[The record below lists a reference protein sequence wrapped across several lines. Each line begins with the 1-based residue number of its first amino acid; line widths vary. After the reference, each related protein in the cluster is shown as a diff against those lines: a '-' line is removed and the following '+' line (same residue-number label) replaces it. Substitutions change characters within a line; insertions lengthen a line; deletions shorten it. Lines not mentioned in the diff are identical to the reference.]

1 MKTAKKAGGV
11 VALMATCALGAM
23 LDLSHAG
30 RARAEGWTTPS
41 VMSTASAAASGA
53 DEATLGPIDPAT
65 GLRNP
70 PYPVNPEKPR
80 YAYTGPTLIR
90 KVRVIDG
97 LGGAPREDQD
107 VLVEAGRIAQIAPG
121 GSIRPAADV
130 KVIDGEGQTLLPGLM
145 DLHVHFVG
153 VDRLAGSLE
162 TDPAQRSDVYRYK
175 SQLYAFLYSGVT
187 TVLDCGTT
195 PEVGVGLKRLI
206 NDGYVLGPRYFWSGQ
221 ILEGGVEPSG
231 PDHVMIPTTAQV
243 PQVIDYMRSL
253 NVDMIKL
260 YRATPTYIIERATEY
275 AHEHGLRVMID
286 AWERND
292 TGYIARYGRVDG
304 FPHLNFHFRITDED
318 AKELA
323 DRGDFVF
330 TTFYALNSFSGRI
343 YEDHPDYLQSPLIKD
358 VMPPEYVALMA
369 AHPTDP
375 MSDVREAVWHEVVEP
390 VQDLMGFPAGTPH
403 KAIFHDMSK
412 IGGENLRKLLGAGVL
427 VAAGTDAGEGE
438 SLLTELEL
446 IVADGG
452 VTPVQAIEMA
462 TYNGA
467 RVLKKEKEFGSIQP
481 NLIADLVLV
490 KGDPSRNIRDVRN
503 IEYVFKDGKI
513 IDRASLTRQWA
524 Y

>member
-1 MKTAKKAGGV
+1 MKTGKRIGGV
-11 VALMATCALGAM
+11 VAALMATCAIGLA
-23 LDLSHAG
+23 LDLAQAPG
-30 RARAEGWTTPS
+30 ARAEGWTMGGVATA
-41 VMSTASAAASGA
+41 ASAPVADAAA
-53 DEATLGPIDPAT
+53 LGPIDPAT

-70 PYPVNPEKPR
+70 PYPVNPQKPR
-80 YAYTGPTLIR
+80 YAYTGSTLIR

-107 VLVEAGRIAQIAPG
+107 VLVEAGRIARIAPG
-121 GSIRPAADV
+121 GSIAPGAGV
-130 KVIDGEGQTLLPGLM
+130 KVIDGAGQTLMPGLM

-162 TDPAQRSDVYRYK
+162 PQAALRSDVYRYK
-175 SQLYAFLYSGVT
+175 AQLYGFLYSGVT
-187 TVLDCGTT
+187 TVLDCGTV
-195 PEVGVGLKRLI
+195 PEVGVGLKRLV

-221 ILEGGVEPSG
+221 ILEGGVQPSG
-231 PDHVMIPTTAQV
+231 PDHLMIPTEAQV

-253 NVDMIKL
+253 DVDIIKL
-260 YRATPTYIIERATEY
+260 YRATPTYLIERVSQY

-286 AWERND
+286 AWDRND

-304 FPHLNFHFRITDED
+304 FPHLNFHFKITDED

-323 DRGDFVF
+323 ERHDFVF

-343 YEDHPDYLQSPLIKD
+343 YEDHPDYLQSPLLKD
-358 VMPPEYVALMA
+358 IMPPEYLGLMSA
-369 AHPTDP
+369 NPTDP
-375 MSDVREAVWHEVVEP
+375 MGGFREAVYQEVVAP
-390 VQDLMGFPAGTPH
+390 IQDLMGFPPDTPH
-403 KAIFHDMSK
+403 KTIFREMSK
-412 IGGENLRKLLGAGVL
+412 IGGYNLRKLMDAGVL

-467 RVLKKEKEFGSIQP
+467 RVLRKEKEFGSIQP

-490 KGDPSRNIRDVRN
+490 KGDPSKNIRDVRN

-513 IDRASLTRQWA
+513 IDRASLARQWA